1 MLSAEKLSQVYY
13 EWYKKQISFDN
24 ITDNIVQIDLPFLDN
39 FNDEITIY
47 AIELPNN
54 KIKLTDDGWTLNNLE
69 EHGVNIRRS
78 KTRRKIFENEV
89 TSYGV
94 VVSDDELSL
103 TASKSKFPEAKHRL
117 LQAILFVNNMFM
129 LSSTNTTNVFLD
141 DLKIFFETNNIRA
154 TQSVSFLGNSGLS
167 HKFDF
172 LISGF
177 KDIPT
182 RLIKTLSV
190 SRNDSVFAKSILT
203 DITQTRLI
211 IDDLTKYYVFIN
223 DCSKENTRVNVNPDI
238 ITLFNQNDIIP
249 VKYSERNKF
258 IKELAM

>member
-1 MLSAEKLSQVYY
+1 
-13 EWYKKQISFDN
+13 
-24 ITDNIVQIDLPFLDN
+24 
-39 FNDEITIY
+39 
-47 AIELPNN
+47 
-54 KIKLTDDGWTLNNLE
+54 
-69 EHGVNIRRS
+69 
-78 KTRRKIFENEV
+78 
-89 TSYGV
+89 
-94 VVSDDELSL
+94 
-103 TASKSKFPEAKHRL
+103 
-117 LQAILFVNNMFM
+117 M
-129 LSSTNTTNVFLD
+129 LSSPNTTNVFLD
-141 DLKIFFETNNIRA
+141 DLKLFFETNNIRA

-182 RLIKTLSV
+182 RLIKTLAV

-211 IDDLTKYYVFIN
+211 RDGLTKYYVFIN
-223 DCSKENTRVNVNPDI
+223 DCSKENTKLHVNPDI

-258 IKELAM
+258 VKELAM

>member
-1 MLSAEKLSQVYY
+1 MFT
-13 EWYKKQISFDN
+13 SFDEKN
-24 ITDNIVQIDLPFLDN
+24 FKEAIKNKDLLTLKINTVSAILNDPTFERGETDKVIRI
-39 FNDEITIY
+39 
-47 AIELPNN
+47 
-54 KIKLTDDGWTLNNLE
+54 LE
-69 EHGVNIRRS
+69 EQIPE
-78 KTRRKIFENEV
+78 IFENEV

-103 TASKSKFPEAKHRL
+103 TASKSKFTEAKHRL
-117 LQAILFVNNMFM
+117 LQTILFVNNMFM

-141 DLKIFFETNNIRA
+141 DLKIFFKTNNIRA
-154 TQSVSFLGNSGLS
+154 TQSVSFLENSGFS

-172 LISGF
+172 LISDF

-182 RLIKTLSV
+182 WLIKTLSV
-190 SRNDSVFAKSILT
+190 SRNDSLFAKSILI
-203 DITQTRLI
+203 DITQIRLI
-211 IDDLTKYYVFIN
+211 RDDLTKYYVFIN

-258 IKELAM
+258 IKELAMWTQHCY